1 MVEIKTVKEYTQADT
16 AGREL
21 QSAVI
26 DWLRMPLAVAVVFI
40 HSFGGGTIDLPALHA
55 EPLTPAAAYDW
66 LRIAGSHVVTGFAV
80 PTFFMFSG
88 FLFFYKVDHW
98 GVSVYGNKLRKRART
113 LLVPYLLWL
122 ALSVLQV
129 EVFILGGALLHGRS
143 LTVVWQYIV
152 DSGGANMLWDSQLWG
167 ATH

>member
-1 MVEIKTVKEYTQADT
+1 MYDKTRGSLNGTS
-16 AGREL
+16 L

-40 HSFGGGTIDLPALHA
+40 HSFGSGDIDLAALHE
-55 EPLTPAAAYDW
+55 EPLTMAAVYDW
-66 LRIAGSHVVTGFAV
+66 LRIAGSNVAFAFAV
-80 PTFFMFSG
+80 PAFFMFSG

-98 GVSVYGNKLRKRART
+98 DMSVYGAKLRKRART

-129 EVFILGGALLHGRS
+129 EVFIFGGALLHGKS
-143 LTVVWQYIV
+143 LIGVWQYIV
-152 DSGGANMLWDSQLWG
+152 DSGGVNMLWDSKIWG
-167 ATH
+167 AIH